1 MLKKIRVARKTPL
14 LIDNGLPQSCG
25 YFFKKIRFSITDVPY
40 VKFLFKNFWSGPLQK
55 PFR

>member
-1 MLKKIRVARKTPL
+1 MVFLKAVAIFL
-14 LIDNGLPQSCG
+14 
-25 YFFKKIRFSITDVPY
+25 KKIRFSITDVPY